1 VKKLAKALVIG
12 FIYFAMIAVLG
23 FVLGYVACLIKG
35 HVFDVAY
42 AIRACLRGG
51 AIVGI
56 SMMLVVYF
64 GSSLR

>member
-1 VKKLAKALVIG
+1 MNKLAKALVIG
-12 FIYFAMIAVLG
+12 LIYSAMTALVG

-56 SMMLVVYF
+56 SMIVVAHF